1 MKNELTNQM
10 VDELC
15 FSLFILEVY
24 RKNPES
30 VIHDEKLLVRLEEL
44 KEKASAIMQMLDET
58 RLNQVLEHLQEQ
70 MTTLKNNNPLAT
82 HSDNSHNPEIT

>member
-24 RKNPES
+24 RKNSES

-44 KEKASAIMQMLDET
+44 KEKASAIMQMLD
-58 RLNQVLEHLQEQ
+58 
-70 MTTLKNNNPLAT
+70 
-82 HSDNSHNPEIT
+82 